1 MLAVACIHVANLFY
15 VASYLSRD
23 ILWLRFWTCCGL
35 TFSIVFFCSQSQTMF
50 APATW
55 MAVFLAV
62 NVLQIGR
69 VVNERRHMKLTPRQE
84 RIGARMLEHLS
95 RDELLNILTKSM
107 CENRTE
113 VAMIERPDRITLDA
127 DQRIVRSLAFEHL
140 SNAEV
145 VNLIVRRFW
154 RSNEPHRI
162 RRFFGAFTRREGKLF
177 GHASKSFR
185 QPVPRP

>member
-1 MLAVACIHVANLFY
+1 MLADACIHVANLFY

-35 TFSIVFFCSQSQTMF
+35 AFSIVFFCVQSQAMF

-55 MAVFLAV
+55 MVVFLAV

-95 RDELLNILTKSM
+95 RDEMLNILTKSM

-113 VAMIERPDRITLDA
+113 VAMIERADRITLDA

-140 SNAEV
+140 SNAELL
-145 VNLIVRRFW
+145 NLIVRRFW
-154 RSNEPHRI
+154 QSIERHQT
-162 RRFFGAFTRREGKLF
+162 RRFLGGFARREGKPF
-177 GHASKSFR
+177 GNVPKSFR